1 MPIFRVKS
9 VKIYTGQK
17 NLHWRRRPR
26 RRQLSGMIG
35 YQTPLISDGSTNWKG
50 SVSGG
55 ASHRSHGHLFH
66 PQGILNKYRICYDRP
81 PNQIKYWTILDYTK
95 ASWCMIASPAG
106 QQLVRRQTIVL
117 RFRHISTG
125 CARIHLSWVES
136 VHAEHGSLSF
146 QGCLSHLMRSC
157 PGCSIFFQPKPWEI
171 VLATRGRVC
180 LNFIKASYHYSSVS
194 HVAFSAFMVPRM
206 LLFRYN
212 SYNSIYG
219 AIFRFR
225 FGFSKIMISIFSIV
239 TSPVLL
245 DCDVFWSPRLWCFPI
260 FKIFIFDLADRNVL
274 WSYRS

>member
-1 MPIFRVKS
+1 MVQQIEKVRFVGEL
-9 VKIYTGQK
+9 VIVLMAIY
-17 NLHWRRRPR
+17 
-26 RRQLSGMIG
+26 
-35 YQTPLISDGSTNWKG
+35 
-50 SVSGG
+50 
-55 ASHRSHGHLFH
+55 F
-66 PQGILNKYRICYDRP
+66 ILKVFWINTEFVMTTP
-81 PNQIKYWTILDYTK
+81 PNQIKYWTILDYIK

-117 RFRHISTG
+117 RFNHIWTG

-194 HVAFSAFMVPRM
+194 RVAFSAFMVPRM

-239 TSPVLL
+239 TSL
-245 DCDVFWSPRLWCFPI
+245 FF
-260 FKIFIFDLADRNVL
+260 
-274 WSYRS
+274 